1 MVFKVGELV
10 IMQNASY
17 YKEWNGH
24 LGVVVGTLATR
35 PSIDLLSM
43 SLRTRQGYRVKILAS
58 DSMIVDAQ
66 PHQLRRL
73 HDPDTSLQTTAIREE
88 PSKTT
93 QSGVYSA

>member
-10 IMQNASY
+10 IMQHASY

-35 PSIDLLSM
+35 SSIDLLSM
-43 SLRTRQGYRVKILAS
+43 SLQTRQGYRVKILTS
-58 DSMIVDAQ
+58 DTMIVDAQ

-73 HDPDTSLQTTAIREE
+73 HDPDYGLQTTTPEKESIKETK
-88 PSKTT
+88 PS
-93 QSGVYSA
+93 VHPA